1 MSIPADL
8 KYTADHEWVR
18 LDGDTAIVGITA
30 YAAEALGDVV
40 YLELPEI
47 GASITH
53 GVACG
58 EIESTKSVSDLL
70 APADGEVVGI
80 NADIVD
86 DPGAVNTDPY
96 GAGWLISI
104 RVTGALELLSPEQ
117 YASLTGAG
125 A

>member
-30 YAAEALGDVV
+30 YASEALGDVV
-40 YLELPEI
+40 YIELPNI
-47 GASITH
+47 GDSVTH
-53 GVACG
+53 GDACG

-70 APADGEVVGI
+70 APADGVVLGI
-80 NADIVD
+80 NAEIVD
-86 DPGAVNTDPY
+86 SPGVVNTDPY

-104 RVTGALELLSPEQ
+104 HVTGELELLTPEQ
-117 YASLTGAG
+117 YASLTGG
-125 A
+125 GE

>member
-40 YLELPEI
+40 YLELPGI
-47 GASITH
+47 GDSITH
-53 GVACG
+53 GDACG

-70 APADGEVVGI
+70 APADGIVVAI
-80 NADIVD
+80 NSEIVD
-86 DPGAVNTDPY
+86 NPGVVNTDPY

-104 RVTGALELLSPEQ
+104 QVTGPLELMTPEQ
-117 YASLTGAG
+117 YASLTGGG